1 MKRVVVVLAIVS
13 MLLAGCNAEQKHIN
27 DDGVIKIG
35 FIPETMTVERWQRD
49 REVFVAKAKELGAE
63 EVLVKN
69 AYEDTELQKSIA
81 QDMIE
86 AGVDVL
92 VIIAYDKDA
101 LVDIVEYAHQNN
113 VKVIAY
119 DRLIRNANVDL
130 YISFDNYRVG
140 ELMGMAAYE
149 AIPRGNY
156 MILNGPETDNNVFM
170 IRKGYMSVIQPAI
183 DSGEIVVTGET
194 WVSAWRDEVS
204 YAYMSEKIGTVDF
217 DVIIAGNDR
226 VAEGAI
232 NALSENRMSGKIFV
246 TGQDAEI
253 AACQRIVEGTQGM
266 TVYKPIDVL
275 AEGAA
280 EYAVKMA
287 LGEDI
292 GECESISDGKYL
304 VDYIAYEPISVNAE
318 NMVET
323 VIKDGFYTI
332 EQVYANVPKDQW
344 PDDID

>member
-1 MKRVVVVLAIVS
+1 MKRVVV
-13 MLLAGCNAEQKHIN
+13 LLTVVMVMMCGCMKEPKYIN
-27 DDGVIKIG
+27 DDGVVKIG

-63 EVLVKN
+63 VLVKN
-69 AYEDTELQKSIA
+69 AYEDSDLQKQICM
-81 QDMIE
+81 DMIA

-92 VIIAYDKDA
+92 VVIAYDKDA

-119 DRLIRNANVDL
+119 DRLMRNANVDL

-140 ELMGMAAYE
+140 ELMGEAAYK
-149 AIPRGNY
+149 AVPKGNY
-156 MILNGPETDNNVFM
+156 LILNGPETDNNVYM
-170 IRKGYMSVIQPAI
+170 IREGYMSVIQPAI
-183 DSGEIVVTGET
+183 DAGDIVVTGET

-204 YAYMSEKIGTVDF
+204 YAYVSDQIGKLDF
-217 DVIIAGNDR
+217 DVIISGNDR

-232 NALSENRMSGKIFV
+232 NALSENRMTGKVFV

-266 TVYKPIDVL
+266 TVYKSIDIL

-292 GECESISDGKYL
+292 GECETISDGKYMI
-304 VDYIAYEPISVNAE
+304 DYIAYEPISVDATNL
-318 NMVET
+318 VDT
-323 VIKDGFYTI
+323 VIKDGFYTL
-332 EQVYANVPKDQW
+332 EQVYGNLPKTLW
-344 PDDID
+344 PKE

>member
-1 MKRVVVVLAIVS
+1 MKRVIVAVAIIS
-13 MLLAGCNAEQKHIN
+13 MLLTSCKTEQKFVN

-49 REVFVAKAKELGAE
+49 REIFVAKAKELGAE

-69 AYEDTELQKSIA
+69 AYEDTELQKEIA
-81 QDMIE
+81 KDMID

-101 LVDIVEYAHQNN
+101 LTDIVEYAHQNN

-140 ELMGMAAYE
+140 ELMGEAAY
-149 AIPRGNY
+149 AAVPQGNY
-156 MILNGPETDNNVFM
+156 LFLNGPETDNNVFM
-170 IRKGYMSVIQPAI
+170 IRDGYLSVIQPAI
-183 DSGEIVVTGET
+183 DAGDIVVTGET
-194 WVSAWRDEVS
+194 YISAWRDEVS
-204 YAYMSEKIGTVDF
+204 YAYVSDKIGRVEF
-217 DVIIAGNDR
+217 DAIIAGNDR

-232 NALSENRMSGKIFV
+232 NALSENRMSGEIFV

-253 AACQRIVEGTQGM
+253 AACQRIVEGTQDM
-266 TVYKPIDVL
+266 TVYKPIDIL

-280 EYAVKMA
+280 ECAVKLA

-292 GECESISDGKYL
+292 GPCSKISDGKYMI
-304 VDYIAYEPISVNAE
+304 DYIAYEPISVNAD
-318 NMVET
+318 NILDT

-344 PDDID
+344 PIEK

>member
-1 MKRVVVVLAIVS
+1 MKRAVAVLAIIS
-13 MLLAGCNAEQKHIN
+13 MLFTGCKAEQKSIN
-27 DDGVIKIG
+27 DDGIIKIG

-49 REVFVAKAKELGAE
+49 REVFVARAKELGAE

-69 AYEDTELQKSIA
+69 AYEDTELQIQIA
-81 QDMIE
+81 RDMIA

-101 LVDIVEYAHQNN
+101 LTDLVEYAHQNN

-119 DRLIRNANVDL
+119 DRLIKNANVDL

-140 ELMGMAAYE
+140 ELMGLAAYS
-149 AIPRGNY
+149 AVPKGKY

-170 IRKGYMSVIQPAI
+170 IRDGYMSVIQPAI
-183 DSGEIVVTGET
+183 DSGNIEVTGET

-204 YAYMSEKIGTVDF
+204 YAYMSDKIGQVDF

-232 NALSENRMSGKIFV
+232 NALSENRMSGEIFV

-292 GECESISDGKYL
+292 GKCESISDGKNL
-304 VDYIAYEPISVNAE
+304 IDYIAYEPISVNAD
-318 NMVET
+318 NMVDT

-332 EQVYANVPKDQW
+332 EQVYANVPKELW
-344 PDDID
+344 PTEE

>member
-1 MKRVVVVLAIVS
+1 MKRAIVALAIIS
-13 MLLAGCNAEQKHIN
+13 MLMIGCKTEPKYIN

-49 REVFVAKAKELGAE
+49 REIFVAKAKELGAE

-69 AYEDTELQKSIA
+69 AYEDTELQKEIA
-81 QDMIE
+81 MDMVK

-101 LVDIVEYAHQNN
+101 LTEIVEYAHQNN

-119 DRLIRNANVDL
+119 DRLIRNADVDL
-130 YISFDNYRVG
+130 YISFNNYRVG
-140 ELMGMAAYE
+140 ELMGEAAY
-149 AIPRGNY
+149 AAVPQGNY
-156 MILNGPETDNNVFM
+156 MILNGPETDNNVYM
-170 IRKGYMSVIQPAI
+170 IRDGYMSVIQSAI
-183 DSGEIVVTGET
+183 EAGEIEVTGET

-204 YAYMSEKIGTVDF
+204 YAYTSDKIGKVDF

-232 NALSENRMSGKIFV
+232 NALSENRMSGQIFV

-280 EYAVKMA
+280 ECAVKLA

-292 GECESISDGKYL
+292 GPCEQISDGKYL

-318 NMVET
+318 NMVDT

-332 EQVYANVPKDQW
+332 EQVYANVPKEQW
-344 PDDID
+344 PIEK

>member
-1 MKRVVVVLAIVS
+1 MKRVIVAVAIIS
-13 MLLAGCNAEQKHIN
+13 MLLTSCKTEQKFLN

-49 REVFVAKAKELGAE
+49 REIFVAKAKELGAE

-69 AYEDTELQKSIA
+69 AYEDTELQKEIA
-81 QDMIE
+81 KDMVD

-101 LVDIVEYAHQNN
+101 LTDIVEYAHQNN

-140 ELMGMAAYE
+140 ELMGQAAY
-149 AIPRGNY
+149 AAVPQGKY
-156 MILNGPETDNNVFM
+156 LFLNGPETDNNVYM
-170 IRKGYMSVIQPAI
+170 IRDGYLSIIQPAI
-183 DSGEIVVTGET
+183 DSGDIVVMGET
-194 WVSAWRDEVS
+194 YISAWRDEVS
-204 YAYMSEKIGTVDF
+204 YEYMSDKIGEFDF

-232 NALSENRMSGKIFV
+232 NALSENRMSGDIFV

-280 EYAVKMA
+280 ECAVKLA

-292 GECESISDGKYL
+292 GPCSKISDGKYM
-304 VDYIAYEPISVNAE
+304 VDYIAYEPISVNAD
-318 NMVET
+318 NMLDT
-323 VIKDGFYTI
+323 IIKDGFYTI

-344 PDDID
+344 PTEKK